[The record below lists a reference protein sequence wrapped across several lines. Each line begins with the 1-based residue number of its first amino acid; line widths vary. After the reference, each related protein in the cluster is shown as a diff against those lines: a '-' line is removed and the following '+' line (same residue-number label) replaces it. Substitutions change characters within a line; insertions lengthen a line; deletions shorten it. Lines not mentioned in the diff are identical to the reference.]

1 MKTLITLVALFC
13 ISGINAK
20 ISERLTITND
30 FLVLQISDHE
40 IQLKSRQLTDLNICN
55 IDIPGSMVDF
65 SRILV
70 TDAIWGE
77 GEQIK
82 VRYDTGR
89 WLTFRLY
96 TGNPFLHIH
105 TLMENSNN
113 YDVEINK
120 LDIASINMTIGN
132 MGTKLNVLGTGGL
145 TSAEASQGS
154 FGYTMLVEPDSRH
167 SILTAWLTQKQGVGL
182 MTPKMD
188 AAKKKYQVKAE
199 LEFGNYRVGKKQTRD
214 TDVLLIGLFKDG
226 RDGLELYAD
235 HLVKA
240 YQIKLPARP
249 EVYCTWY
256 HRNLNGSGAS
266 TEKELVDNARFAKN
280 NLKDFGLSTFQI
292 DDHWQSSMIDGMTY
306 KNQHLFMA
314 DKKIGNGPLKTFA
327 EANFNYPSGMEA
339 IARDLQKE
347 GFTAGIW
354 FMPFSGDVHNS
365 CFDAEI
371 FAKRSWTGAPYEAVR
386 WSGTCIDATHP
397 AGESFLRK
405 RFRRIYD
412 WGYRYLKVDG
422 LHTGAPSENVYVQRS
437 YQGEPVYG
445 NAQLFDSNKTFVEC
459 FRKGLTLLREEA
471 SDAFVLGCSATQ
483 NMSSFAPAFGLV
495 DAMRVGPDND
505 KACEGQWNNVTRGAD
520 YAGNLYFLN
529 NKVWY
534 NDPDPYYVR
543 ESNPLNK
550 ARWMVSWQSIAGVMS
565 STSMQYSHLS
575 AERLDLI
582 KRGLPTHTLN
592 ARPVDILENEKPQ
605 IWLVGNNHMK
615 VVGLFNWKEK
625 EPVSINYDLLRM
637 GLNETQEYELF
648 DFWGNTYLGKISGR
662 LSQILDPASCK
673 VLAMRTVQPYPQVVS
688 TSRHITQ
695 GIVDIEDEQW
705 HSSSRILSGRSRVI
719 KGDKYELRLI
729 VPDGYLIKKAMCENK
744 SMSVLKEGKLL
755 RVSYIPHKTQ
765 SVDWI
770 IEF

>member
-1 MKTLITLVALFC
+1 MRTLITLIALFC
-13 ISGINAK
+13 ISGINATTP
-20 ISERLTITND
+20 ERLIITNEC
-30 FLVLQISDHE
+30 LILQISDHKV
-40 IQLKSRQLTDLNICN
+40 QLRNKLLPDVDIRNIN
-55 IDIPGSMVDF
+55 TPGVMLDF
-65 SRILV
+65 SKTPVDDI
-70 TDAIWGE
+70 IWGK

-82 VRYDTGR
+82 VKYDNGR

-96 TGNPFLHIH
+96 AGNPFLHIH
-105 TLMENSNN
+105 TTMENSNN
-113 YDVEINK
+113 QDMEIKK
-120 LDIASINMTIGN
+120 LDIASIDMSIGN
-132 MGTKLNVLGTGGL
+132 LKKKLNVLGTGGL

-154 FGYTMLVEPDSRH
+154 FSYTMLVEPDSRH

-188 AAKKKYQVKAE
+188 ITKKAYIVKAE

-214 TDVLLIGLFKDG
+214 TDILMIGLFKDG

-266 TEKELVDNARFAKN
+266 TEKDLMDNARFVKN
-280 NLKDFGLSTFQI
+280 NLAEFGLNTFQI
-292 DDHWQSSMIDGMTY
+292 DDHWQSSMTDEITY

-314 DKKIGNGPLKTFA
+314 NKKIGNGPLKTFA
-327 EANFNYPSGMEA
+327 EANFNYPSGMKA
-339 IARDLQKE
+339 TARNLQKE
-347 GFTAGIW
+347 GFTSGIW

-365 CFDAEI
+365 YFNSEI
-371 FAKRSWTGAPYEAVR
+371 FAKRSWSGTPYETVR
-386 WSGTCIDATHP
+386 WSGTCIDATNP
-397 AGESFLRK
+397 AGELFLRN

-412 WGYRYLKVDG
+412 WGYRYFKVDG

-437 YQGEPVYG
+437 YLGESVYG
-445 NAQLFDSNKTFVEC
+445 DAQLYDKDQTFVGC

-471 SDAFVLGCSATQ
+471 PDAFVLGCSATQ

-520 YAGNLYFLN
+520 FAGNLYFLN

-550 ARWMVSWQSIAGVMS
+550 ARWMISWQSIAGAMS

-575 AERLDLI
+575 AERLELI
-582 KRGLPTHTLN
+582 KRGLPTHNLN
-592 ARPVDILENEKPQ
+592 ARPVDILENEKPR
-605 IWLVGNNHMK
+605 IWLVGNSRMK
-615 VVGLFNWKEK
+615 VIGLFNWKEK
-625 EPVSINYDLLRM
+625 EPVSIDYDLQRM
-637 GLNETQEYELF
+637 GLNGAEEYELF
-648 DFWGNTYLGKISGR
+648 DFWGNTYLGKISSC
-662 LSQILDPASCK
+662 LSQKLEPASCK
-673 VLAMRTVQPYPQVVS
+673 VLAVRSVQSYPQVIS

-695 GIVDIEDEQW
+695 GLVDIESEQW
-705 HSSSRILSGRSRVI
+705 NSSSKILSGKSRVVR
-719 KGDKYELRLI
+719 GDKYELRVL
-729 VPDGYLIKKAMCENK
+729 VPDGYAIKKATCDNK
-744 SMSVLKEGKLL
+744 SMTIRKEGKLL
-755 RVSYIPHKTQ
+755 RVSCIPKKTE
-765 SVDWI
+765 STEWI